1 MQQDNAGPLKNPLH
15 IALSKQRKATSSLG
29 GHLDTIAAGL
39 TAINETLAGF
49 GEKPIPVA
57 LDDAQVEKMGRSAA
71 GATAPDKAMALAVI
85 LFKRT
90 GDVVTTTLVGKW
102 FERVAIKFVGETKDR
117 KIKGKSLLTIGD
129 LVLVAE
135 NYEHARAFAML
146 LGQAEPP
153 VALIEE
159 MEAADFYDFLQ
170 LLPTLALRLDQAAPP
185 AAAPDP
191 GNDPA

>member
-1 MQQDNAGPLKNPLH
+1 MQLDNPGPLKNPLH

-39 TAINETLAGF
+39 SAINETLAGF
-49 GEKPIPVA
+49 GQKPTPVV
-57 LDDAQVEKMGRSAA
+57 LDDGQVEKMAQASA
-71 GATAPDKAMALAVI
+71 GAAVPDKAMALAVI
-85 LFKRT
+85 LFERT

-102 FERVAIKFVGETKDR
+102 FESVAIRFVGETKDR

-135 NYEHARAFAML
+135 NYDHARAFAVML
-146 LGQAEPP
+146 DQADPP

-159 MEAADFYDFLQ
+159 MEAADFYDFLR

-191 GNDPA
+191 GTDPD

>member
-1 MQQDNAGPLKNPLH
+1 MQLDNPGPLKNPLH
-15 IALSKQRKATSSLG
+15 IALSRQRQATSSLG

-39 TAINETLAGF
+39 IAINETLAGF
-49 GEKPIPVA
+49 GQKPTPVV
-57 LDDAQVEKMGRSAA
+57 LDDGQVEKMAQTSSVA
-71 GATAPDKAMALAVI
+71 GVPDKAMALAVI
-85 LFKRT
+85 LFERT

-102 FERVAIKFVGETKDR
+102 FEGVALKFVGETKDR
-117 KIKGKSLLTIGD
+117 KIKGKSLLAIGD

-135 NYEHARAFAML
+135 NYEHARAFAMML
-146 LGQAEPP
+146 DQADPP

-159 MEAADFYDFLQ
+159 MEAADFYDFLR

-185 AAAPDP
+185 TAAPDP